1 MYFYIFFFKIETYHT
16 LTTQIISRCFMPYT
30 LLFYINQVFQCFSEW
45 LEGKSPNFVRVVVVV
60 VLGINR
66 KLVVVIGLEGNNT
79 DVVVV
84 VVDVHENNKNVVLVV
99 IVVGESIEM

>member
-1 MYFYIFFFKIETYHT
+1 
-16 LTTQIISRCFMPYT
+16 MPYT
-30 LLFYINQVFQCFSEW
+30 LLFYINQVFLCFSEW

>member
-1 MYFYIFFFKIETYHT
+1 
-16 LTTQIISRCFMPYT
+16 MPYT

-84 VVDVHENNKNVVLVV
+84 VVDVHKNNKNVVLVV